1 MKASFLKL
9 NAGPCKVWFVGG
21 VGFFLVFLFS
31 KTKLVEALKCKLIC
45 IYKGSLICSACCII
59 DKQQRLHT
67 FVTQLDGKYE

>member
-9 NAGPCKVWFVGG
+9 NAGPCKVWFVVG
-21 VGFFLVFLFS
+21 GFFLFFLFS
-31 KTKLVEALKCKLIC
+31 KTKLVEAFKCKLIC
-45 IYKGSLICSACCII
+45 IYKGSLICSACYII